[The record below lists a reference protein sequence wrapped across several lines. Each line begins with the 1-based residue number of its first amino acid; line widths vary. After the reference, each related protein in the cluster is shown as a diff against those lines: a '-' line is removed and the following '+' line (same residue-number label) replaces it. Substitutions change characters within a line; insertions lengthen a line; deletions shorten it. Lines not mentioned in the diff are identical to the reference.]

1 MGATIKR
8 KQLPSA
14 NRRTRTIR
22 ENRLDASL
30 NKIPESGIHL
40 CDRGKHNRQKKKE
53 KEKDDET
60 GDD

>member
-1 MGATIKR
+1 MGATIR
-8 KQLPSA
+8 RNLPKA

-40 CDRGKHNRQKKKE
+40 CDRGKHNRQKRE
-53 KEKDDET
+53 KEKDDEA
-60 GDD
+60 DDD